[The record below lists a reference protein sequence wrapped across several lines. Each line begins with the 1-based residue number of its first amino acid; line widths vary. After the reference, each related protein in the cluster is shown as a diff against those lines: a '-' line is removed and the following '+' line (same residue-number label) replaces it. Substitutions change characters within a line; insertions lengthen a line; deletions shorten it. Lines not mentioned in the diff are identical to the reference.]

1 MENNVLITILTPTFN
16 RANLLTRL
24 YESLCRQTIY
34 NFEWILIDDGSTDE
48 TSSLAKNFLLSN
60 KFQFKYL
67 YKNNGGKHTA
77 INRGIDVARGEYIF
91 IVDSDDFLPY
101 NSIEIINNKIQH
113 IKSLKNYNTICGIC
127 GEKQNIGSTD
137 FELSFDKEM
146 ICNNLEFRYKYKIKG
161 DKAEVFKTEILRQ
174 FKFPEYNNEK
184 FCPEALVWDRISS
197 KYNTFYFPEVVY
209 YCEYQEEGLTA
220 RIYQVRRDSPRG
232 TLQYYKELSKNK
244 KVPIYYRLRGTINF
258 YRFKI
263 LTILG

>member
-91 IVDSDDFLPY
+91 IVDSDDFLPR
-101 NSIEIINNKIQH
+101 NSIQIIIEKINF
-113 IKSLKNYNTICGIC
+113 IKNLDNYSQICGIC
-127 GEKQNIGSTD
+127 GDKQDIHRSKFSTSIMEEYIGNYLD
-137 FELSFDKEM
+137 
-146 ICNNLEFRYKYKIKG
+146 FRYKLNIKG
-161 DKAEVFKTEILRQ
+161 DKAEVFKTAILKE
-174 FKFPEYNNEK
+174 FKFPEFQGEK
-184 FCPEALVWDRISS
+184 FCPEALIWNRIAM
-197 KYNTFYFPEVVY
+197 KYDMLFIKNIIYF
-209 YCEYQEEGLTA
+209 CEYQDGGLTSKIVEIRKKSSKA
-220 RIYQVRRDSPRG
+220 
-232 TLQYYKELSKNK
+232 TLLYYKDLFQNK
-244 KVPIYYRLRGTINF
+244 RVPNYHRLRAFVN
-258 YRFKI
+258 YLRFK
-263 LTILG
+263 L